1 MLKCFASNVFENVYF
16 PLHFGGKISGNP
28 SNGNKGHGKGQKAA
42 KERYRKRKQKQK
54 VTKLFL

>member
-28 SNGNKGHGKGQKAA
+28 SNGNKGHGKGYKAA
-42 KERYRKRKQKQK
+42 KERYI
-54 VTKLFL
+54 